1 VDSAPKVAKLEEEVD
16 STIGYFKGNI
26 LFPSENLTM
35 EVK

>member
-1 VDSAPKVAKLEEEVD
+1 VDSSPKVAKLDEVVD
-16 STIGYFKGNI
+16 SNIEYFKGNI